1 MRADQSLAVAPG
13 ATTPLRSGSLAS
25 RALKRAM
32 DVILGGFL
40 LLLAL
45 PILLP
50 ACLAIRLESPGSPLF
65 LQWRSGQGG
74 RPFRIIKLRTMVRR
88 ADRLGPALT
97 QAADPRITRVGSL
110 LRRWSIDELPQALN
124 IVAGQMSL
132 VGPRPELVTIV
143 ADYTARQ
150 RQVLLVRPGLTGWA
164 QVHGRDDLPIP
175 AKLDLELEYV
185 ACRTALLDV
194 KILLRT
200 IGVVLNGQ
208 GATR

>member
-1 MRADQSLAVAPG
+1 
-13 ATTPLRSGSLAS
+13 
-25 RALKRAM
+25 M